1 MNSVY
6 MYIIY
11 DNRMIL
17 FATMSNIVYVDK
29 ISRLDEILFSFLKIL
44 YLYIIIYILYN
55 INIIIII

>member
-11 DNRMIL
+11 DNRTIL
-17 FATMSNIVYVDK
+17 SATMSNIVYVDK

>member
-17 FATMSNIVYVDK
+17 SVTMSNIVYVDK